1 VIQVTFLRVPRAAR
15 QCEWYAAHTNEEDRK
30 FLLRKAK
37 EWTLG
42 RRSKK
47 PLVAG
52 RRRRFEIRVEQAPFC
67 VTLPTTSI
75 RARSCPIQTK
85 MDASAQS
92 IGRSFSAITLSR
104 RFRGLRLE
112 HSHQLRA
119 ASAAFLIAMTP
130 GLLSGDAP
138 LSRNQTAK
146 YAAPRKSKPYD
157 EQARERSR
165 HFPNPRKSPILK
177 GG

>member
-1 VIQVTFLRVPRAAR
+1 
-15 QCEWYAAHTNEEDRK
+15 
-30 FLLRKAK
+30 
-37 EWTLG
+37 
-42 RRSKK
+42 
-47 PLVAG
+47 
-52 RRRRFEIRVEQAPFC
+52 
-67 VTLPTTSI
+67 
-75 RARSCPIQTK
+75 
-85 MDASAQS
+85 
-92 IGRSFSAITLSR
+92 
-104 RFRGLRLE
+104 
-112 HSHQLRA
+112 LRA